1 MNTQQTRLAAQ
12 HQLEDALT
20 YLANNE
26 PHCIERALEKAE
38 HAAQSLDKIA
48 QEPRPTFERQASHY
62 VSLWLTN
69 DEASYNAWRNVS
81 AQDAKEALTE
91 YAQDAADVMTAGHR
105 PGTQTHAIAHA
116 LAELLTRAVAWL
128 DYDAIAAQLQED

>member
-1 MNTQQTRLAAQ
+1 MNTQQTRLAAARD
-12 HQLEDALT
+12 LETALAHLSEGNDMVA
-20 YLANNE
+20 LAHAE
-26 PHCIERALEKAE
+26 QAARALDRI
-38 HAAQSLDKIA
+38 SS
-48 QEPRPTFERQASHY
+48 EPRLTFERQASHY

-69 DEASYNAWRNVS
+69 DEQAYRAWRNVS

-105 PGTQTHAIAHA
+105 PGTHTYTIARA